1 MVLRAIDAEI
11 GKAAIRARQF
21 RANARISRLQTG
33 LVQGRPPAP
42 DTVGK
47 STNTLRIDP
56 IAFFVNPFHI
66 RPKPGLASQI
76 ESQMNAEPT
85 GFGYGIDQS
94 IEWMAATEAE
104 IHTTGQPLFRP
115 RTLWQPRPQ
124 PRKCRGTKSSGV
136 NHFPSLQGQISGLT
150 HLQNM
155 LLRTGFGK
163 HHRTVQRNLAT
174 GVFQIT
180 LQRQHQAMT

>member
-1 MVLRAIDAEI
+1 
-11 GKAAIRARQF
+11 
-21 RANARISRLQTG
+21 
-33 LVQGRPPAP
+33 
-42 DTVGK
+42 
-47 STNTLRIDP
+47 
-56 IAFFVNPFHI
+56 
-66 RPKPGLASQI
+66 
-76 ESQMNAEPT
+76 MNAEPT

-155 LLRTGFGK
+155 PLRTGFGK

-180 LQRQHQAMT
+180 LQRQHQAMTVYDPGLRRPEPGSRPDRGHLARHRGTFI